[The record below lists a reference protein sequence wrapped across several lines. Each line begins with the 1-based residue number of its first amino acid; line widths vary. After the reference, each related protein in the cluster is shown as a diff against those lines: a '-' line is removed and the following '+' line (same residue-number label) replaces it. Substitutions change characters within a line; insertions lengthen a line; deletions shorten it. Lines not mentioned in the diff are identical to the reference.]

1 MPSRVDE
8 KRKRIARILRGLI
21 AMYGPRAYERAG
33 SGVDV
38 LVRATLSQNTNGS
51 NSERGYRMLRRR
63 FPTWEQVADAPV
75 REVQR
80 EIAICGLARVRSYR
94 LQAMLKR
101 IRDERGGA
109 IDLEWLADESPE
121 HAFEYLMSFRGVGPK
136 TAALVMLF
144 GFGMAILPV
153 DNGIL
158 RVVKRLRLVRSK
170 ARDLEAERVLSPVMA
185 RGSHYALHVLTFEH
199 AKEKCRP
206 RNPKCD
212 ECQLVDECPFG
223 QRRLRHAAPT
233 GGDRDDEIV
242 RVRRRLARFASAG
255 LARRSPRSKGDA
267 SDEINREIT
276 GSEAR

>member
-1 MPSRVDE
+1 
-8 KRKRIARILRGLI
+8 
-21 AMYGPRAYERAG
+21 MYGRREQER
-33 SGVDV
+33 SGTGIDV
-38 LVRATLSQNTNGS
+38 LVRATLSQNTSGS

-75 REVQR
+75 RDVQR
-80 EIAICGLARVRSYR
+80 EIAVCGLARMRSYR

-101 IRDERGGA
+101 IRDERGS
-109 IDLEWLADESPE
+109 IDLDWLASESPE
-121 HAFEYLMSFRGVGPK
+121 FAFEYLMSFRGVGPK

-170 ARDLEAERVLSPVMA
+170 ARDLEAERVLSPLVPS
-185 RGSHYALHVLTFEH
+185 GKHYALHVLMFEH
-199 AKEKCRP
+199 AKERCRP

-212 ECQLVDECPFG
+212 ECKLAEECPFG
-223 QRRLRHAAPT
+223 QRRLRHAKPA
-233 GGDRDDEIV
+233 GDDREEEVV

-255 LARRSPRSKGDA
+255 LARRSPRPK
-267 SDEINREIT
+267 SDPIDECNREIT
-276 GSEAR
+276 GSGAP